1 MTSTAVRR
9 PAETGESGRS
19 RLGWVRQLVAT
30 GLLGVVCCVWAAAP
44 LKGFWQGVLLV
55 VSALCVGGDLLR
67 LSAGDSVIDTGD
79 ILTATAKRIWLWCYV
94 IIRDVPWAE
103 AATLAALVL
112 EAMHPS
118 RGWHTG
124 LLGVALLCFLL
135 ATHLAESRAT
145 ARVLRPQVPVL
156 AAGLG
161 LLVLS
166 VGAAALPA
174 AGTGLASGL
183 LRVLAAVA
191 AVAVTALVL
200 PVS

>member
-9 PAETGESGRS
+9 PTEAEAPGRP
-19 RLGWVRQLVAT
+19 RLGWVRQLIAT
-30 GLLGVVCCVWAAAP
+30 GLLGIVCCVWAGVP
-44 LKGFWQGVLLV
+44 LEGFWPGLLLIV
-55 VSALCVGGDLLR
+55 GALCVTGDLVR
-67 LSAGDSVIDTGD
+67 LAAGERVIDTGD
-79 ILTATAKRIWLWCYV
+79 VLTGIAKRIWLWCYV
-94 IIRDVPWAE
+94 IIREVPWAE

-112 EAMHPS
+112 EAMHPA

-124 LLGVALLCFLL
+124 LLGVALLCYLL

-145 ARVLRPQVPVL
+145 VRVLRPQVLVL

-191 AVAVTALVL
+191 AVAVAALVL